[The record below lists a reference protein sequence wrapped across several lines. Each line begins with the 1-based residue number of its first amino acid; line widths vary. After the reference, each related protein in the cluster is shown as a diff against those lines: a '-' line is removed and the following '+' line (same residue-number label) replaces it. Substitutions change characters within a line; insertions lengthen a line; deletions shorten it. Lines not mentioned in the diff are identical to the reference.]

1 MLPTAL
7 IAALLIAQAA
17 PPPAT
22 EVYLAPLS
30 IQGSR
35 VEIGKPIN
43 ISNSPGYDN
52 QPSFT
57 PDGASLLFT
66 SVAAERKPDPA
77 NGAAIG
83 SDIYRYDLASAAIS
97 QVTNTP
103 ESEYSPTVTPDGRHI
118 SVIRVESDGT
128 QRLWQFTLDGR
139 EPTVLLPGIKPVGYH
154 AWADASVLALFV
166 LGGEGRPATLQVA
179 DSTTG
184 QSSVAATGIGRSIQ
198 RIPGSGISFVS
209 RPPAKAGETVTL
221 TVTELDPK
229 TGKTRDLVTM
239 PAGATEADTAWTPDG
254 LLLASVKGQIFQWR
268 RGDKEMT
275 PAVDPGSIGIE
286 GSYALGHL
294 PERRLDRSRGATI
307 TVRRGYSRYTP
318 CTETSVHGG
327 AKWV

>member
-1 MLPTAL
+1 MPAAAL

-30 IQGSR
+30 SQGGR

-66 SVAAERKPDPA
+66 SVRAERKPDPA

-83 SDIYRYDLASAAIS
+83 SDIYRYDLASKAIS

-139 EPTVLLPGIKPVGYH
+139 EPTVLWQGIKPVGYH
-154 AWADASVLALFV
+154 AWADASVLVLFV
-166 LGGEGRPATLQVA
+166 LGGEGQPSTLQVA
-179 DSTTG
+179 DSRAG
-184 QSSVAATGIGRSIQ
+184 QASVAATGVGRSIQ
-198 RIPGSGISFVS
+198 RIPGGGISFVS

-221 TVTELDPK
+221 TVTELDPM
-229 TGKTRDLVTM
+229 TRKTRALVTM
-239 PAGATEADTAWTPDG
+239 PPGATDADTAWTPDG
-254 LLLASVKGQIFQWR
+254 LLLASAKGQIYQWR

-275 PAVDPGSIGIE
+275 LAVDPASMGLKGVTRLAISPKGDWI
-286 GSYALGHL
+286 ALVAQ
-294 PERRLDRSRGATI
+294 P
-307 TVRRGYSRYTP
+307 
-318 CTETSVHGG
+318 
-327 AKWV
+327 

>member
-1 MLPTAL
+1 MPPTAL

-22 EVYLAPLS
+22 EVYLAPLA
-30 IQGSR
+30 IQGGR

-66 SVAAERKPDPA
+66 SVRAERKPDPA

-83 SDIYRYDLASAAIS
+83 SDIYRYDLASKTIS
-97 QVTNTP
+97 QVTNSL

-139 EPTVLLPGIKPVGYH
+139 EPTVLWPAIKPVGYH

-166 LGGEGRPATLQVA
+166 LGEEGRPATLQVA
-179 DSTTG
+179 DSKTG
-184 QSSVAATGIGRSIQ
+184 QSSIAATGIGRSIQ
-198 RIPGSGISFVS
+198 RIPGGGISFVS
-209 RPPAKAGETVTL
+209 RPPAKAGEPVTL
-221 TVTELDPK
+221 TVTELDPM
-229 TGKTRDLVTM
+229 TRKTRALVTM
-239 PAGATEADTAWTPDG
+239 PPGATDADTAWTPDG

-268 RGDKEMT
+268 PGDKEMT
-275 PAVDPGSIGIE
+275 LAVHPGSMGLKGVTRLAISPKGDWI
-286 GSYALGHL
+286 ALVAQ
-294 PERRLDRSRGATI
+294 P
-307 TVRRGYSRYTP
+307 
-318 CTETSVHGG
+318 
-327 AKWV
+327 